1 MSHAG
6 RMIDTALRWRAGV
19 GIAAATTALLGIVGI
34 VRPRW
39 EAGGQ
44 ELLEGWALLAVFG
57 VPAAFALLS
66 FLTRPALLL
75 AAAVVSALTS
85 PLLGFLM
92 PILWG
97 FAALYAMAFAHQP
110 SRQSLAPTWAV
121 VGLPVLLVLTGGSL
135 ILGSTEM
142 TCVTNTVSR
151 GTRVEC
157 GETTTGIG
165 STAAL
170 VLVAFAV
177 AGGLALSS
185 PRHRPPASI

>member
-6 RMIDTALRWRAGV
+6 RMIDTALRWRAGAA
-19 GIAAATTALLGIVGI
+19 IAAATTALLGVVGI

-57 VPAAFALLS
+57 VPAAFAMLS
-66 FLTRPALLL
+66 FLTRPALLI

-85 PLLGFLM
+85 PLLGVLM

-97 FAALYAMAFAHQP
+97 FAAIYAMAFAQQP
-110 SRQSLAPTWAV
+110 ARRSLAPTWAV

-142 TCVTNTVSR
+142 TCVTNTGSR
-151 GTRVEC
+151 GTGVEC

-165 STAAL
+165 STTAL

-185 PRHRPPASI
+185 PRQHRPPA